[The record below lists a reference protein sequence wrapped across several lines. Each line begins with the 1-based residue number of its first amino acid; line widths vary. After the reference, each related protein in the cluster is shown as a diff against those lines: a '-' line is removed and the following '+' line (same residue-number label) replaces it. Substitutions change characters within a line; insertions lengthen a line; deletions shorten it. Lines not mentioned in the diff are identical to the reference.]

1 MRLVRVGDA
10 VRLLTVKTG
19 VDLTDQLTRYAL
31 ERVTGLASQDLCG
44 FVLKKDSP
52 SCGMERVKIYAQSP
66 VPTKSGRGLF
76 AATLQNRCPN
86 LPIEEEGRLLDPRLR
101 DNFVE
106 RVFAYG
112 SLRPLFG
119 RRWNHGT
126 LVRFHTAHKLTLM
139 AHSPVAY
146 RQLGRLVAQGR
157 STPRQDLE
165 PRATPERADAAQS
178 CVISRRGGAALVRCR
193 RDVRPIGQRFGC
205 RPNSPFAEPRGYV
218 LSCLFDRQERPGRHE
233 RDCWSWS
240 GREDLNLTPR
250 SPNGLT
256 AASFWNAFANS

>member
-19 VDLTDQLTRYAL
+19 VDLTDQLARYAR
-31 ERVTGLASQDLCG
+31 ERVAGLASQDLCG

-76 AATLQNRCPN
+76 AATLQDCCPN
-86 LPIEEEGRLLDPRLR
+86 LPIEEEGRLSDPRLR

-112 SLRPLFG
+112 SLRTLFG
-119 RRWNHGT
+119 GRWNHGT

-157 STPRQDLE
+157 SMPRQDLE
-165 PRATPERADAAQS
+165 RRYSEIFMGALSIVATRRRHANAMQHIAGYFKERLDRES
-178 CVISRRGGAALVRCR
+178 KVELLGAIDDYARELVPLVVPLTLVRHHVR
-193 RDVRPIGQRFGC
+193 VHDVAYLAGQVYL
-205 RPNSPFAEPRGYV
+205 EPHPKELMLRNHV
-218 LSCLFDRQERPGRHE
+218 
-233 RDCWSWS
+233 
-240 GREDLNLTPR
+240 
-250 SPNGLT
+250 
-256 AASFWNAFANS
+256 